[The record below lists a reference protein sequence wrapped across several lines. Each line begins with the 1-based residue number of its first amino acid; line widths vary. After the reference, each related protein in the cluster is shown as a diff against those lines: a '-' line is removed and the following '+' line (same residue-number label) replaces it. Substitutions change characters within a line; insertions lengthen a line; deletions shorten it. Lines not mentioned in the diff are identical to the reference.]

1 MFLEYL
7 SDMIFVLATLI
18 GGIIAISYV
27 YIRRS
32 RRRTR

>member
-1 MFLEYL
+1 M
-7 SDMIFVLATLI
+7 SFVLAALI

-32 RRRTR
+32 RKRAR